1 MGIVFNSKVGGSY
14 INKPSCKEAISL
26 QSVRK
31 GLTSQN
37 VIFLKQLGLRVIPY
51 GERRRKNDP

>member
-1 MGIVFNSKVGGSY
+1 MGIVFNSKVDGSY
-14 INKPSCKEAISL
+14 INKPPCKEAISF

-37 VIFLKQLGLRVIPY
+37 VIFLKQLGLSVIPY
-51 GERRRKNDP
+51 